1 METPFTALV
10 VWVIAALVLFLL
22 LFLFIGILLRHEVTR
37 VVVLGVVVLGFCVWH
52 QTPLTENITF
62 YSAILV
68 AYILLFCFA
77 VWAADGGVFGGD
89 TSPYDSVTGCVVE
102 DRKGKIK
109 KNCP

>member
-22 LFLFIGILLRHEVTR
+22 LFLFIGILLRHEVVR
-37 VVVLGVVVLGFCVWH
+37 VVMLGVVVYGFCVCN
-52 QTPLTENITF
+52 QTPVTDNTTF

-77 VWAADGGVFGGD
+77 AWAADGGVFGGD